1 MTTAPEANAVKRVQ
15 DAIEAAEE
23 LIAAAGQNSAPF
35 AAPLGELLEVIKVVV
50 RATVVCVRPAA
61 SHALPSVAT
70 TLTALV
76 QATETAAQKVLDET
90 DALHATLD
98 TLRQALAQLDSAT
111 PGSGPAA
118 RAWREATESCEALS
132 GHVGAIVSAMEFQ
145 DLTAQHLTATIHA
158 VQGAREQ
165 LERLLRFIG
174 LPADAEA
181 APVRTAAK
189 VGAPSVLAPWRQKLA
204 DRIVQE
210 HQGQPDPSLGL

>member
-50 RATVVCVRPAA
+50 RATVACVRPAA

-90 DALHATLD
+90 DALHATQH
-98 TLRQALAQLDSAT
+98 TLRQALAQL
-111 PGSGPAA
+111 A
-118 RAWREATESCEALS
+118 RLRRRAP
-132 GHVGAIVSAMEFQ
+132 
-145 DLTAQHLTATIHA
+145 
-158 VQGAREQ
+158 GAR
-165 LERLLRFIG
+165 RRS
-174 LPADAEA
+174 
-181 APVRTAAK
+181 RAK
-189 VGAPSVLAPWRQKLA
+189 PCPGTSARSCPRWSS
-204 DRIVQE
+204 RI
-210 HQGQPDPSLGL
+210 

>member
-1 MTTAPEANAVKRVQ
+1 AHGGRGDEAVTTAPEASAVKRVQ
-15 DAIEAAEE
+15 DAIEVAEE
-23 LIAAAGQNSAPF
+23 LIAAAGRNSAPF

-50 RATVVCVRPAA
+50 RATVACVRPAA

-90 DALHATLD
+90 DALHATQH

-132 GHVGAIVSAMEFQ
+132 GHVGAIVSA
-145 DLTAQHLTATIHA
+145 LAARRSTSSTRGRRTWGSPTSICPRWTGSPWCASSASSRRSTA
-158 VQGAREQ
+158 R
-165 LERLLRFIG
+165 RC
-174 LPADAEA
+174 
-181 APVRTAAK
+181 
-189 VGAPSVLAPWRQKLA
+189 
-204 DRIVQE
+204 
-210 HQGQPDPSLGL
+210 

>member
-132 GHVGAIVSAMEFQ
+132 AHVGAIVSAMEFQ

-174 LPADAEA
+174 LPADSEA